1 MEYLIFY
8 ERSRRK
14 DSSKGK
20 IKVKARVLFRGK
32 IKICLK
38 RKQKG
43 WMYKQVTI
51 SSKNKARLR
60 SGPRARST
68 ARVWDKVRSNV
79 PTR

>member
-8 ERSRRK
+8 KRSPK
-14 DSSKGK
+14 KHSSKGK

-32 IKICLK
+32 IEICLK

-51 SSKNKARLR
+51 SRKNKARLR
-60 SGPRARST
+60 SGPRARSS
-68 ARVWDKVRSNV
+68 APVRDK
-79 PTR
+79 